1 MRGLLGIVVLLFV
14 AWLLSENRW
23 RIPIRTVVTGV
34 ALQFA
39 LALLFV
45 KFPPAA
51 SMFLVL
57 NQGVDALQRATDAG
71 TSFVFGYLGGGT
83 LPYTETQ
90 PGLSYIF
97 AFRALP
103 LVLTISALASL
114 LFYWGILQRIVRG
127 FAWILQRSMGIGGA
141 LGLGA
146 AVHIFV
152 GNIEAPLLV
161 RPYLLRM
168 ERGELFALM
177 TVGMA
182 GIAGTVMVLYAS
194 ILGPI
199 IPDSLGHILIA
210 SVISTPAG
218 LAVAALMVPFK
229 TTPDAEA
236 QLSMGDPMLSAVDAL
251 AKGTA
256 DGIVFLANI
265 VAMLVVAIACV
276 SLLNMILSWIPAIG
290 GDPVTLQRLFA
301 YGFRPVMWLIGV
313 PTGDIA
319 TASTLMAT
327 KTVLN
332 EFIAYVDMAHL
343 PTDAISAQTR
353 LILTYAMCG
362 FANFGSAGIMIG
374 GMTAMAPQRKHDIVG
389 LGLRSILSG
398 TIANSASIASRCP
411 SGERHYSERFI
422 HAEIIAP
429 RDLRSPTVVQQPF
442 AAVPAPSR
450 SASSRGASPAAGLSH
465 ELAYWHGRHD
475 VSSRS
480 AI

>member
-1 MRGLLGIVVLLFV
+1 MQGLLGLAALLLL
-14 AWLLSENRW
+14 AWLLSEQRW
-23 RIPIRTVVTGV
+23 RIPYRIVIVGV

-51 SMFLVL
+51 TFFLVL

-71 TSFVFGYLGGGT
+71 TSFVFGYLGGGP
-83 LPYTETQ
+83 LPYAETS
-90 PGLSYIF
+90 PGGSYIF

-114 LFYWGILQRIVRG
+114 LFYWGVLQIIVKA
-127 FAWILQRSMGIGGA
+127 FAWLLRRTMGIGGA

-177 TVGMA
+177 TCGMA
-182 GIAGTVMVLYAS
+182 GIAGTVMVLYAT

-199 IPDSLGHILIA
+199 IPGALGHILAA

-218 LAVAALMVPFK
+218 LAVAALMIPFGAN
-229 TTPDAEA
+229 PDEDAK
-236 QLSMGDPMLSAVDAL
+236 LVMGDPMLSAMDAL

-256 DGIVFLANI
+256 DGVIFLANI
-265 VAMLVVAIACV
+265 TAMLIVAIA
-276 SLLNMILSWIPAIG
+276 A
-290 GDPVTLQRLFA
+290 VTLVNMALTWLPDTGEHAITLQAIFA
-301 YGFRPVMWLIGV
+301 YGFRPVMWLIGIPANEV
-313 PTGDIA
+313 V
-319 TASTLMAT
+319 TASTLMGT

-332 EFIAYVDMAHL
+332 EFIAYVDMAHVPADML
-343 PTDAISAQTR
+343 SVHSR
-353 LILTYAMCG
+353 LIMTYAMCG

-374 GMTAMAPQRKHDIVG
+374 GMTAMCPERKHDIVG
-389 LGLRSILSG
+389 LGLRSIVSG
-398 TIANSASIASRCP
+398 TIATCM
-411 SGERHYSERFI
+411 SG
-422 HAEIIAP
+422 A
-429 RDLRSPTVVQQPF
+429 VV
-442 AAVPAPSR
+442 
-450 SASSRGASPAAGLSH
+450 GLLS
-465 ELAYWHGRHD
+465 
-475 VSSRS
+475 
-480 AI
+480 